1 LSTWPAGSGREREVH
16 VVVSQIVW
24 NKMATQRGLANDW
37 KILQNS
43 ELTPTQQNDFNEQ
56 LEINVVSSTG
66 HVACRILMKNV

>member
-1 LSTWPAGSGREREVH
+1 VH